1 VYRPREFPP
10 RGCAAMTRVATLS
23 LIVPCALLCA
33 AAAFGDWPAAFSSLL
48 ARSVF
53 AGLLAGLLALF
64 VVRLGPGLPPRSGQR
79 TAFVGVWTACL
90 VRQS

>member
-53 AGLLAGLLALF
+53 AGCSRGCWRFWSCGWGRASPRGAAK
-64 VVRLGPGLPPRSGQR
+64 GPRSS
-79 TAFVGVWTACL
+79 ACGRL
-90 VRQS
+90 AS